1 MSAVLSAGQ
10 AERRMRALLA
20 MLWSRRLKID
30 VLFIAKSSH
39 RAGNTSRSPERLA
52 KAGVEFSKRLPKRS
66 TTSKVEIVTS
76 AGGGVPSSRPS
87 SRH

>member
-1 MSAVLSAGQ
+1 MAHAGFIRYALEQ
-10 AERRMRALLA
+10 TLQDRRTLHRGGLVHHN
-20 MLWSRRLKID
+20 D
-30 VLFIAKSSH
+30 